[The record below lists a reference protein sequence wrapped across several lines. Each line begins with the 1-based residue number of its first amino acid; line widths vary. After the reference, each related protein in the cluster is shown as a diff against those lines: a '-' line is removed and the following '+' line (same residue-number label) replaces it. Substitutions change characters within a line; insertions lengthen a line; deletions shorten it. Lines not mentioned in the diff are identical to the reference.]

1 MGGNVFDHPLI
12 TEGVRRAEVI
22 HIIVHAAFLA
32 SPPFLLALWLC
43 RHPLKEK
50 FAREINRAIDEHEQQ
65 QYYEGVT
72 VVEREK

>member
-1 MGGNVFDHPLI
+1 M
-12 TEGVRRAEVI
+12 I
-22 HIIVHAAFLA
+22 HIIFHAALLA
-32 SPPFLLALWLC
+32 SPPFLLALWLW

-50 FAREINRAIDEHEQQ
+50 FAREIDRAIEEHEQQ